1 MIIHGIP
8 CIYLP
13 QIKYNAME
21 KNRVKKCHHFPF
33 LLEISMS
40 NKVPFSKSNDEA
52 QERLLLEPFAYLM
65 QFPGKDVRVKLLHAF
80 NVWLQVDETKVR
92 EIGKCFYYVQF
103 CL

>member
-1 MIIHGIP
+1 
-8 CIYLP
+8 
-13 QIKYNAME
+13 ME
-21 KNRVKKCHHFPF
+21 LHSIVPNIFF
-33 LLEISMS
+33 SLLEIIMS

-52 QERLLLEPFAYLM
+52 QEKLLLEPFAYLM